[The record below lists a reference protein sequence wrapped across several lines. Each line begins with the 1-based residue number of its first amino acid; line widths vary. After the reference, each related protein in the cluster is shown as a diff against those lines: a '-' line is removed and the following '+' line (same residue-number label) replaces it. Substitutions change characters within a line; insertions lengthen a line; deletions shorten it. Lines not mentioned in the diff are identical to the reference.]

1 MKNPNPVK
9 TAMVLAAGLG
19 TRLRPL
25 TETVPKPLVTV
36 AGQTL
41 LDWALDRLV
50 DADVETAVVNL
61 HHLGEQIEAHLKNR
75 QRPKIVFSPEAER
88 LETGGG
94 IARALP
100 RLGSGPFFSVNAD
113 VLWLNGPRDALSR
126 LAGNWND
133 ETMDGLLLLHE
144 SVFAFGYDGD
154 SDFLM
159 DASGRLTRRPER
171 ELAPYLFTGV
181 QILHPRLFQGAPA
194 GKFSLNVLYDR
205 AIEAGRLYGLVHDGE
220 WFHVGTAEG
229 LAEAE
234 DYMRVRYP
242 VSKRRR

>member
-1 MKNPNPVK
+1 MKPIA

-25 TETVPKPLVTV
+25 TDTVPKPLVPV

-41 LDWALDRLV
+41 LDWALDRLA
-50 DADVETAVVNL
+50 DAGVGRAVVNL
-61 HHLGEQIEAHLKNR
+61 HHLGDKIEAHLKDR
-75 QRPKIVFSPEAER
+75 AQPKIAFSREAER

-94 IARALP
+94 VAQALP
-100 RLGSGPFFSVNAD
+100 MLGAGPFFAVNAD
-113 VLWLNGPRDALSR
+113 VLWLNGPGDALGR
-126 LAGNWND
+126 LARHWDD

-144 SVFAFGYDGD
+144 TVFAFGYDGD
-154 SDFLM
+154 GDFFV
-159 DASGRLTRRPER
+159 DADGRLKRRPER

-181 QILHPRLFQGAPA
+181 QILHPRLFKDAPA
-194 GKFSLNVLYDR
+194 GMFSLNVLYDR
-205 AIEAGRLYGLVHDGE
+205 AIEQGRLYGLIHDGE

>member
-1 MKNPNPVK
+1 MKPIA

-25 TETVPKPLVTV
+25 TDTVPKPLVPV

-41 LDWALDRLV
+41 LDWALDRLA
-50 DADVETAVVNL
+50 DAGVERAVVNL
-61 HHLGEQIEAHLKNR
+61 HHLGDKIETHLKDR
-75 QRPKIVFSPEAER
+75 AQPTIAFSHEAER

-94 IARALP
+94 IAHALP
-100 RLGSGPFFSVNAD
+100 MLGAGPFFAVNAD
-113 VLWLNGPRDALSR
+113 VLWLNGPGDALSR
-126 LAGNWND
+126 LARHWND
-133 ETMDGLLLLHE
+133 ESMDGLLLLHE
-144 SVFAFGYDGD
+144 TIFAFGYDGD
-154 SDFLM
+154 GDFFV
-159 DASGRLTRRPER
+159 DADGRLKRRPER

-181 QILHPRLFQGAPA
+181 QILHPRLFKDAPA
-194 GKFSLNVLYDR
+194 GMFSLNVLYDR
-205 AIEAGRLYGLVHDGE
+205 AIEQGRLYGLIHDGE

>member
-1 MKNPNPVK
+1 MKPIA

-25 TETVPKPLVTV
+25 TDTVPKPLVPV

-41 LDWALDRLV
+41 LDWALDRLA
-50 DADVETAVVNL
+50 DAGVERAVVNL
-61 HHLGEQIEAHLKNR
+61 HHLGDKIEAHLKDR
-75 QRPKIVFSPEAER
+75 ARPTIAFSREVER

-94 IARALP
+94 IAQALP
-100 RLGSGPFFSVNAD
+100 MLGAGPFFAVNAD
-113 VLWLNGPRDALSR
+113 VLWLNGPGDALGR
-126 LAGNWND
+126 LARHWDD

-144 SVFAFGYDGD
+144 TVFAFGYDGD
-154 SDFLM
+154 GDFFV
-159 DASGRLTRRPER
+159 DAGGRLKRRPER

-181 QILHPRLFQGAPA
+181 QILHPRLFKDAPA

-205 AIEAGRLYGLVHDGE
+205 AIEQGRLHGLIHDGE

>member
-1 MKNPNPVK
+1 MKPIA

-25 TETVPKPLVTV
+25 TDTLPKPLVSV

-41 LDWALDRLV
+41 LDWALDRLA
-50 DADVETAVVNL
+50 DAGVERAVVNL
-61 HHLGEQIEAHLKNR
+61 HHLGDKIEAHLKDR
-75 QRPKIVFSPEAER
+75 ARPTIAFSRETER

-100 RLGSGPFFSVNAD
+100 MLGAGPFFAVNAD
-113 VLWLNGPRDALSR
+113 VLWLNGPGDALDR
-126 LAGNWND
+126 LARHWND

-144 SVFAFGYDGD
+144 TVFAFGYDGD
-154 SDFLM
+154 GDFFV
-159 DASGRLTRRPER
+159 DADGRLKRRPER
-171 ELAPYLFTGV
+171 EPAPYLFTGV
-181 QILHPRLFQGAPA
+181 QILHPRLFKDAPA
-194 GKFSLNVLYDR
+194 GMFSLNVLYDR
-205 AIEAGRLYGLVHDGE
+205 AIEQGRLYGLIHDGE
-220 WFHVGTAEG
+220 WFHVGTAGG

>member
-1 MKNPNPVK
+1 MKPIA

-25 TETVPKPLVTV
+25 TDTVPKPLVPV

-41 LDWALDRLV
+41 LDWALDRLA
-50 DADVETAVVNL
+50 DAGVGRAVVNL
-61 HHLGEQIEAHLKNR
+61 HHLGDKIEAHLEDR
-75 QRPKIVFSPEAER
+75 ARPMIAFSREAER

-100 RLGSGPFFSVNAD
+100 MLGAGPFFAVNAD
-113 VLWLNGPRDALSR
+113 VLWLNGPGDALGR
-126 LAGNWND
+126 LARHWDD

-144 SVFAFGYDGD
+144 TVFAFGYDGD
-154 SDFLM
+154 GDFFV
-159 DASGRLTRRPER
+159 DADGRLKRRPER

-181 QILHPRLFQGAPA
+181 QILHPRLFKDAPA
-194 GKFSLNVLYDR
+194 GMFSLNVLYDR
-205 AIEAGRLYGLVHDGE
+205 AIEQGRLYGLIHDGE

>member
-1 MKNPNPVK
+1 MKPIA

-25 TETVPKPLVTV
+25 TDTLPKPLVSV

-41 LDWALDRLV
+41 LDWALDRLA
-50 DADVETAVVNL
+50 DAGVERAVVNL
-61 HHLGEQIEAHLKNR
+61 HHLGDKIEAHLNDR
-75 QRPKIVFSPEAER
+75 ARPTIAFSRETER

-100 RLGSGPFFSVNAD
+100 MLGAGPFFAVNAD
-113 VLWLNGPRDALSR
+113 VLWLNGPGDALDR
-126 LAGNWND
+126 LARHWDD

-144 SVFAFGYDGD
+144 TVFAFGYDGD
-154 SDFLM
+154 GDFFV
-159 DASGRLTRRPER
+159 DADGRLKRRPER

-181 QILHPRLFQGAPA
+181 QILHPRLFKDAPA
-194 GKFSLNVLYDR
+194 GMFSLNVLYDR
-205 AIEAGRLYGLVHDGE
+205 AIEQGRLYGLIHDGE
-220 WFHVGTAEG
+220 WFHVGTAAG